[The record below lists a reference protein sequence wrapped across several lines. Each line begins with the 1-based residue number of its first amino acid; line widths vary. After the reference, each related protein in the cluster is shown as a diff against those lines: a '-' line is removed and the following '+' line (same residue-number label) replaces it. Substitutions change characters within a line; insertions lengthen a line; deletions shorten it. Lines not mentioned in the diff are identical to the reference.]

1 MQERDSN
8 VSILDV
14 YRNGWGEPP
23 TVNECPNCARY
34 IKDIKALKE
43 QLARYKALERA
54 REY

>member
-1 MQERDSN
+1 MQERDSM
-8 VSILDV
+8 LV
-14 YRNGWGEPP
+14 YQMCNRNGWGEPP